1 MTDNIITF
9 ETLFNHIRYMCN
21 ISKSQIIFEIDNNIL
36 KINDMNFNWDFPK
49 LVLNLINYSIN
60 DIIKKNN
67 QLQKFTYCVGKE
79 DYEFLDKKHWVI
91 LNKYEDYYEIE
102 CDINNSV
109 ENILYGFVNIE

>member
-1 MTDNIITF
+1 
-9 ETLFNHIRYMCN
+9 
-21 ISKSQIIFEIDNNIL
+21 
-36 KINDMNFNWDFPK
+36 MNFNWDFPK